1 MFPIIAIKCTMDK
14 VSHVKNGEETVVEVE
29 ELDNSRALSELSSF
43 LQEYKSEWMFQLWS
57 EFAKAR
63 EM

>member
-43 LQEYKSEWMFQLWS
+43 LQEYKSE
-57 EFAKAR
+57 
-63 EM
+63 